1 MPGGKA
7 AFGGQAVLFGVGEIS
22 AQDGVYSDFGGMQ
35 MRQSHT
41 ISIKETQRSVPMN
54 LLIASSIVLIA
65 ALICDAL
72 YRIHVAQQNII
83 IVMVCAVFIN
93 AAITDGYFYGI
104 AATLV
109 GVFVYDFLVT
119 YPRLGF
125 SFTIGFPA
133 TFLFMLAV
141 TLITSTVTVKI
152 KNQVLEARE
161 KEYRAELLYEVNR
174 TLFSSH
180 DKASVAQDAVR
191 YMKNEL
197 HRSAALFIDFNAE
210 TAPAHFICYA
220 ENDVTE
226 QFFLSAEQQ
235 AAVLA
240 IAQNWD
246 VPPPPLKEDEQP
258 AVYYSPVVCQGA
270 LYGVF
275 VLSCAAEPLLPSHMA
290 FIDLIVGQT
299 AQALRICALSAQQR
313 DTLVVAEREKIHNSF
328 LRGISHDLRT
338 PLTSII
344 GASSTFLET
353 WESLDISTQL
363 HLIEGIQSESQWLL
377 SMVENILSITRIH
390 QSGMSIN
397 KNQEMAEEVVG
408 EAVAQFRKRWP
419 DADITIYPPKDILL
433 IPMDVMLITQ
443 VLNNLLD
450 NTQRHTGQ
458 KKPRITVRIRRQGQY
473 AEFIVTDNGPGINE
487 EAAQHLFK
495 IQPKRTCHGEDA
507 SRGLGMGLSLCKTI
521 VEAHQGYIDAC
532 NLPDGGAQFRFA
544 LPIEEVADNEQ

>member
-1 MPGGKA
+1 
-7 AFGGQAVLFGVGEIS
+7 
-22 AQDGVYSDFGGMQ
+22 

-41 ISIKETQRSVPMN
+41 ISIKETHRSVPMN
-54 LLIASSIVLIA
+54 LLIASAIILIA

-72 YRIHVAQQNII
+72 YRIHVPQQNII

-104 AATLV
+104 VATLL

-125 SFTIGFPA
+125 SFTIGFPV

-141 TLITSTVTVKI
+141 TLITSTVTVRI
-152 KNQVLEARE
+152 KNQMLEARE
-161 KEYRAELLYEVNR
+161 KEDRAELLYEVNR

-197 HRSAALFIDFNAE
+197 RRSAALFIDFNAE
-210 TAPAHFICYA
+210 TAPAHFICPA
-220 ENDVTE
+220 ENDVAD
-226 QFFLSAEQQ
+226 QFFLSAEEQ

-246 VPPPPLKEDEQP
+246 VPAPPLKEDEQP
-258 AVYYSPVVCQGA
+258 EVYYSPVVCQGV

-275 VLSCAAEPLLPSHMA
+275 ALSCTTEPLLPSHMA

-299 AQALRICALSAQQR
+299 AQALRICELSAQQR
-313 DTLVVAEREKIHNSF
+313 DTLVMAEREKIHNSF

-419 DADITIYPPKDILL
+419 DADITIYPPEDILL

-458 KKPRITVRIRRQGQY
+458 KKPRITVRIRRQNQY
-473 AEFIVTDNGPGINE
+473 AEFIVTDNGCGVNE

-495 IQPKRTCHGEDA
+495 IQPRRTGHGEDA
-507 SRGLGMGLSLCKTI
+507 ARGLGMGLSLCKTI